1 MVGCDMYTFLLAGFS
16 ETRKGCIGSS
26 LVENIPI
33 FNNKKT
39 IITTCPNASKYVFW
53 DGLHP
58 TEATNKYMAAE
69 LIADAMPLI
78 S

>member
-1 MVGCDMYTFLLAGFS
+1 LL
-16 ETRKGCIGSS
+16 EK
-26 LVENIPI
+26 IPI

-39 IITTCPNASKYVFW
+39 IITICPNASKYVFW

-78 S
+78 IS